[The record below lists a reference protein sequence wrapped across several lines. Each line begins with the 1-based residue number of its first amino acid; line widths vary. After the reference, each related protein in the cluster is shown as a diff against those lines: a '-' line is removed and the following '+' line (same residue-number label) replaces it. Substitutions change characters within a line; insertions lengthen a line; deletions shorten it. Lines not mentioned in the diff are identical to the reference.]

1 MAPFTLL
8 FICIGNSCRSPMAEA
23 MARALGADR
32 VDARSAGLTPAG
44 WIAEPTVS
52 TLAALGY
59 PTDGLRSKSIDEVEI
74 DDVDV
79 VVSLL
84 GEETLDLMPRG
95 HGARREAWSIRDP
108 FGEDEETYLAVAREL
123 ETRVRRLLEEHQ
135 DGELLLP

>member
-1 MAPFTLL
+1 
-8 FICIGNSCRSPMAEA
+8 MAEA
-23 MARALGADR
+23 MARTLGSGR
-32 VDARSAGLTPAG
+32 VDARSAGLVPAG

-52 TLAALGY
+52 TLTALGY
-59 PTDGLRSKSIDEVEI
+59 PSEGLQSKSVDEVEI

-84 GEETLDLMPRG
+84 GEESLDLVPRG
-95 HGARREAWSIRDP
+95 HSARREAWPILDP

-123 ETRVRRLLEEHQ
+123 ETRIRRLLEEHL